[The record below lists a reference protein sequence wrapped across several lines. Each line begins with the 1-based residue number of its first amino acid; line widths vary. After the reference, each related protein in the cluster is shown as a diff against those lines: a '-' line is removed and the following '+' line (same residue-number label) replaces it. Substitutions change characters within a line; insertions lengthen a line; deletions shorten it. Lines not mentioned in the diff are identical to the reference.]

1 MYRYSRG
8 FLKGHATPQQ
18 KQKRKRR
25 ALETKSHTRMIGTEW
40 RDGRKGA
47 VEMTEDTHKLAY
59 PAPSSLP
66 SFNVL
71 QNRCL
76 FLPPNPLGYYDPP
89 AGGNQPVIVCKQ
101 TVRKPNYQ
109 LSLAFG
115 SGFHQRKHHQACAY
129 AENLGGGNTKITE
142 DIFFIILLANPG
154 VSALLQCLFFPPPPS
169 LSLTLIVVIDWL
181 RCRQEGLRMKHASD
195 ICCTPRVRVQCM
207 QCTYGRGSRIGS
219 WIP

>member
-1 MYRYSRG
+1 MKGKPRFACRESCSKLPLLPPSPHSTLTDSPSPASNLRLLPELPPDPTLPHFFLFLKKHCGTSYFHNWDCFVCMYRYRRG
-8 FLKGHATPQQ
+8 FLNGHATPQQ
-18 KQKRKRR
+18 KQKRKRK
-25 ALETKSHTRMIGTEW
+25 ALETKSHAGMIGTEW

-129 AENLGGGNTKITE
+129 AENLGGGGEYKN
-142 DIFFIILLANPG
+142 
-154 VSALLQCLFFPPPPS
+154 
-169 LSLTLIVVIDWL
+169 
-181 RCRQEGLRMKHASD
+181 
-195 ICCTPRVRVQCM
+195 
-207 QCTYGRGSRIGS
+207 Y
-219 WIP
+219 

>member
-1 MYRYSRG
+1 
-8 FLKGHATPQQ
+8 
-18 KQKRKRR
+18 
-25 ALETKSHTRMIGTEW
+25 
-40 RDGRKGA
+40 
-47 VEMTEDTHKLAY
+47 MTEDTHKLAY

-115 SGFHQRKHHQACAY
+115 SVFHQRKHHQAHAY
-129 AENLGGGNTKITE
+129 AEKLEGSKKITK
-142 DIFFIILLANPG
+142 DIFIIQLLANPG
-154 VSALLQCLFFPPPPS
+154 ECLAAMPVFPTFPPP

-195 ICCTPRVRVQCM
+195 ICCTPRFRVQCM